1 MTTNEDQKLMAQELC
16 ETMDLHNYIISH
28 MIITYICRSMV
39 RPRIK
44 VDVLGFPSLTV
55 LMVSV
60 DVKPEKAFL
69 QSLGAV

>member
-1 MTTNEDQKLMAQELC
+1 
-16 ETMDLHNYIISH
+16 
-28 MIITYICRSMV
+28 MV

-44 VDVLGFPSLTV
+44 VDVLGFPSLTI